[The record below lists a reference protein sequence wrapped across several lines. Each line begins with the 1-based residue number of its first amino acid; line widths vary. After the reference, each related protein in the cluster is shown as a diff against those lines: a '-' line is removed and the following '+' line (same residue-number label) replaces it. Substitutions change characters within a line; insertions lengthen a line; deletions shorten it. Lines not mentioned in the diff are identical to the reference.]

1 MFHSVI
7 DIFYSL
13 FVDLKSV
20 AFLVLW
26 NDYVLYLA
34 ESEGCSIFGTLE
46 YCTLLNKWYFD
57 IF

>member
-1 MFHSVI
+1 MYFI
-7 DIFYSL
+7 
-13 FVDLKSV
+13 FVDPKGV

-57 IF
+57 IFLDIPD